1 MGKGK
6 KKPQGGNGSGSAP
19 VPTQAPLTAPS
30 ASSASAST
38 AASSSPALT
47 FMSLKEPS
55 TMTALEYEDLLEQIR
70 TSFNRKECAVELL
83 EAARYNDIDIV
94 RAVLSVYPTLITT
107 IPSSDTPD
115 NDDDND
121 GAQPEGEVATTKHE
135 TTPLHYAAAN
145 GHTGVVQL
153 LKQCGADPM
162 AVNPQQN
169 TPLHWAAANGHLE
182 TVRILLNPS
191 IATLSSSTITID
203 VLQRNAAGRSILTEG
218 FSSQNHNVVQ
228 LLLEHE
234 SASEEKLVATGS
246 GKKAGT
252 DDDNEHQNE
261 NDKDDNPNGGND
273 TATSIVHDLVF
284 GGKRDRDPSPNPSLS
299 SGGAVRIRI
308 REQVMART
316 EQDSILGQDSPDQ
329 DATGL
334 GIWAAALVTAA
345 WMVEEAG
352 GGDKNNNMLD
362 RFANRTVIELGA
374 GCGVPGMVVA
384 ASGGSSSNNNDPSE
398 DSNTVTPRLP
408 PSKVYLTDFNS
419 RTVENLRFNAQLNQ
433 DQTTAVDV
441 RYMNWQD
448 PATWPDERLDFCI
461 GSDLIYQ
468 SDMVPLLVQTVAGL
482 LKKDENSRF
491 LYVAP
496 DTGRKG
502 QEGLVAALEQAGLE
516 LDTERE
522 APAAYSAN
530 PLYSQDEEECF
541 LHFNELSSMRFK
553 LYEFRWRRD
562 GNYLYDG
569 LE

>member
-1 MGKGK
+1 
-6 KKPQGGNGSGSAP
+6 
-19 VPTQAPLTAPS
+19 
-30 ASSASAST
+30 
-38 AASSSPALT
+38 
-47 FMSLKEPS
+47 MSLTEPS
-55 TMTALEYEDLLEQIR
+55 TMTVTEYEELLQEIR
-70 TSFNRKECAVELL
+70 TSFTKQECAVELL

-94 RAVLSVYPTLITT
+94 RAVLSIYPSILITA
-107 IPSSDTPD
+107 SNGD
-115 NDDDND
+115 NDVDVDKD
-121 GAQPEGEVATTKHE
+121 KDVDSAQPEPDEATATVTVTPKE
-135 TTPLHYAAAN
+135 TTTTTTTPLHYAAAN
-145 GHTGVVQL
+145 GHTDVVQL
-153 LKQCGADPM
+153 LTQCGADPM
-162 AVNPQQN
+162 AINAQQN
-169 TPLHWAAANGHLE
+169 TPLHWAAANGHDK
-182 TVRILLNPS
+182 TVRILLHPLMGS
-191 IATLSSSTITID
+191 LATNTKTGTGTRTIPAVD

-218 FSSQNHNVVQ
+218 FSSENHDVVQ
-228 LLLEHE
+228 QLLEHE

-246 GKKAGT
+246 GKPKTGGAGT
-252 DDDNEHQNE
+252 GDDND
-261 NDKDDNPNGGND
+261 NDKQDNYNNDGNEHENKDGGDD
-273 TATSIVHDLVF
+273 TAASIVHDLVF
-284 GGKRDRDPSPNPSLS
+284 GGKRGDSTSPTSLAAGS
-299 SGGAVRIRI
+299 AVRIRI
-308 REQVMART
+308 REQVMARN

-345 WMVEEAG
+345 WMVEEAVSSD
-352 GGDKNNNMLD
+352 GGDKSKNNTKSTNMLD

-384 ASGGSSSNNNDPSE
+384 ASGRSSSSDNDP
-398 DSNTVTPRLP
+398 NTVVTSARQP

-419 RTVENLRFNAQLNQ
+419 KTVENLRYNAQLNQ
-433 DQTTAVDV
+433 DQTTQVDV

-448 PATWPDERLDFCI
+448 PTTWPDERLDFVI

-482 LKKDENSRF
+482 LQQNENSRF

-502 QEGLVAALEQAGLE
+502 QEGLVVALAEAGLE
-516 LDTERE
+516 LDTVRE

-562 GNYLYDG
+562 GNFLS
-569 LE
+569 